1 MDWVA
6 SRRDSAGVLALCGRL
21 DATSADAFASALAD
35 QCAQARTQ
43 GLARLVLDLSGVDY
57 VSSAGLRVLMLAS
70 RQARAAD
77 LSLSVAAMQPMVA
90 EIFRISRFDTFIPAH
105 DSVEAALAAP
115 ESAAPESAA
124 AATPPARAATTRD
137 ASEGDRARGIRL
149 RFWGTRGS
157 LPTALPL
164 EALRG
169 KLAAALVAGAGQG
182 LDTLGKAR
190 AFVEALPFDVGGSYG
205 GNSPCVE
212 LSADD
217 GQVVLCDMGSGARLA
232 GLDALRRLGGRPG
245 EFHVFLSHLH
255 WDHIMGFPFFTPAYI
270 PGQRI
275 HVHGCHAQ
283 LEHAFRRQQAEPSF
297 PVDFARMGA
306 DIRFDVLEPD
316 RDYEIA
322 GYRVRA
328 SLQLHGGDSYGY
340 RFERDGRSVVY
351 STDAEHKPEQADD
364 VRRFVALFRDAD
376 LVIFDAM
383 YSLADSV
390 SIREDWGHASNVAG
404 VELCQKAGAR
414 RLVLFHHEPA
424 NDDAAITRLLQD
436 ARRLEQLTRT
446 GAPLDVVAAYDG
458 LELDA

>member
-6 SRRDSAGVLALCGRL
+6 SRRGSAGVLAVRGRL
-21 DATSADAFASALAD
+21 DATTADAFASILASEYALA
-35 QCAQARTQ
+35 REQ
-43 GLARLVLDLSGVDY
+43 GLRRLVLDLAGVDY

-70 RQARAAD
+70 RQARAAE

-105 DSVEAALAAP
+105 DSVDAALAAP
-115 ESAAPESAA
+115 DPGTPTA
-124 AATPPARAATTRD
+124 PPARVATPRT
-137 ASEGDRARGIRL
+137 APAGEGGPRGIRV

-164 EALRG
+164 DALRG
-169 KLAAALVAGAGQG
+169 KLAAALVAGAGRG
-182 LDTLGKAR
+182 LDTLDKSR
-190 AFVEALPFDVGGSYG
+190 AFVEQLPFDVGGSYG

-212 LSADD
+212 LSADED
-217 GQVVLCDMGSGARLA
+217 RVVLCDMGSGARLA

-275 HVHGCHAQ
+275 HIHGCHPQ

-297 PVDFARMGA
+297 PVDFSRMGA

-328 SLQLHGGDSYGY
+328 CLQLHGGDSYGY

-364 VRRFVALFRDAD
+364 VQRFVALFRDAD

-436 ARRLEQLTRT
+436 ARRLEQLTRG

>member
-1 MDWVA
+1 MDCIA
-6 SRRDSAGVLALCGRL
+6 SRRGSVGVLAVRGRL
-21 DATSADAFASALAD
+21 DAASADAFAAALSAQLAT
-35 QCAQARTQ
+35 ARAD
-43 GLARLVLDLSGVDY
+43 GIHRLVLDAAGVDY

-70 RQARAAD
+70 RQARAAEV
-77 LSLSVAAMQPMVA
+77 SLAVAAMQPMVA

-105 DSVEAALAAP
+105 ATVDAALAATTEP
-115 ESAAPESAA
+115 QAANGSRAATATAA
-124 AATPPARAATTRD
+124 AADAT
-137 ASEGDRARGIRL
+137 RARGIRV

-157 LPTALPL
+157 LPTALSL
-164 EALRG
+164 DALRG
-169 KLAAALVAGAGQG
+169 KLAAALVAGAGHG
-182 LDTLGKAR
+182 LDTLDKAR
-190 AFVEALPFDVGGSYG
+190 AFVEQLPFDVGGSYG

-232 GLDALRRLGGRPG
+232 GLDALRRLAGRPG

-275 HVHGCHAQ
+275 RIYGCHAQ

-306 DIRFDVLEPD
+306 DIAFEVLAPD

-328 SLQLHGGDSYGY
+328 CPQLHGGDSYGY

-364 VRRFVALFRDAD
+364 VQRFVALFRDAD
-376 LVIFDAM
+376 LVVFDAM

-424 NDDAAITRLLQD
+424 NDDAAISRLLQD
-436 ARRLEQLTRT
+436 ARRLEELTRT

-458 LELDA
+458 LVLDA